1 VERDVTRLSRGDFIG
16 LRQVVLRAPSSVTV
30 RAATDLVLAEIP
42 GEAANR
48 MLDRSPRLA
57 SELGEAQEARRKAT
71 LQAKQGHT
79 NVAS

>member
-1 VERDVTRLSRGDFIG
+1 
-16 LRQVVLRAPSSVTV
+16 VTV